1 MREFGLPP
9 LGSGHSRRSRVPNL
23 FVLVGT
29 DRTGPPVPGLG
40 RLGSLIEPLRLQAT
54 EAIKFVPFCRP
65 RGAMPSLLHPIHRS
79 HSRVH
84 LRGPY
89 K

>member
-54 EAIKFVPFCRP
+54 EAIEFAAFSRP
-65 RGAMPSLLHPIHRS
+65 PSAMPSLLRPIHRS
-79 HSRVH
+79 RTQVH
-84 LRGPY
+84 LRGAY